1 MSEEVKTPAPATAEP
16 SKNGENGSATPEPS
30 GGEAGPKL
38 KEIFEAFAKFGDPK
52 GEGKTITLSN
62 SDKWMKQA
70 KVFDKKLT
78 TVDTGI
84 CFKKLK

>member
-1 MSEEVKTPAPATAEP
+1 MAEEAKAP
-16 SKNGENGSATPEPS
+16 ATPEPS
-30 GGEAGPKL
+30 AGEGAKNGAETSPSF
-38 KEIFEAFAKFGDPK
+38 KEIFEAFAKYGDK
-52 GEGKTITLSN
+52 NSDGKTITLSN

-70 KVFDKKLT
+70 SVFDKKLT